1 MKMILK
7 SLARNESL
15 PIGYDTIVKDI
26 VEYENEGDL
35 VERDLRIYMDY
46 LDGHLYH
53 FRDNTSGDEV
63 DAILEF
69 KSGECAAVEIKLNYR
84 SIDEAKQSLLKFY
97 NNVSKKA

>member
-1 MKMILK
+1 MF
-7 SLARNESL
+7 ES
-15 PIGYDTIVKDI
+15 
-26 VEYENEGDL
+26 L

-69 KSGECAAVEIKLNYR
+69 RDGKYGAVEIKL
-84 SIDEAKQSLLKFY
+84 SDGEGIEEAKKSLLKFY
-97 NNVSKKA
+97 ANVSKKTRIYVYYSRTL